1 VTTVDVLGV
10 DLGGTNLRAM
20 SATVSPL
27 LGATIG
33 SEHRESVSGF
43 TPRRLIRRLRELA
56 DELCSEPPAA
66 VAIGI
71 PGPVSSEGEIGHLV
85 NLPDLD
91 GAFLGAMAEAALD
104 VPIVVENDVNLAA
117 LGEQRHG
124 HARTADDVAFIAVGT
139 GVGMGIVTGRR
150 ILRGARGAAGE
161 LGVLWVP
168 QAGAGNHGAFE
179 PLEAVAGGAALAEH
193 WSAHTGTP
201 ATGDDVFSA
210 ATGGDGVARELLSRQ
225 ARALADA
232 VRCVHGLLD
241 PELIVFGGGIG
252 SRPDVIA
259 SVRAELAGESDGPV
273 VIRSALGPRAGLYGA
288 VEAAITRVA
297 RQQPANGEVQCS

>member
-1 VTTVDVLGV
+1 MDVLGV
-10 DLGGTNLRAM
+10 DLGGTSLRAM
-20 SATVSPL
+20 SATVSPAR
-27 LGATIG
+27 GTTIG
-33 SEHRESVSGF
+33 SEHRESITGF
-43 TPRRLIRRLRELA
+43 TPSRLIRRLRELA

-66 VAIGI
+66 VAIGV

-91 GAFLGAMAEAALD
+91 GAFLGAMAEDALD

-139 GVGMGIVTGRR
+139 GVGMGIVAGRR

-161 LGVLWVP
+161 LGVLWVS
-168 QAGAGNHGAFE
+168 QAGVGRRGAFE
-179 PLEAVAGGAALAEH
+179 PLEAVAGGAALAAR
-193 WSAHTGTP
+193 WSAHTGSG
-201 ATGDDVFSA
+201 ATGGDVFSA
-210 ATGGDGVARELLSRQ
+210 ATSGDRVARELLTRQ
-225 ARALADA
+225 ARGLADV

-241 PELIVFGGGIG
+241 PELVVFGGGIG

-259 SVRAELAGESDGPV
+259 SVRTELAGESDAPV
-273 VIRSALGPRAGLYGA
+273 VIRSALGPRAGLHGA
-288 VEAAITRVA
+288 VEAAITRVE
-297 RQQPANGEVQCS
+297 RQQPSNGEVQCS

>member
-20 SATVSPL
+20 SATVSPA

-56 DELCSEPPAA
+56 DELCSEPPTA

-168 QAGAGNHGAFE
+168 QAEAGDQGAFE
-179 PLEAVAGGAALAEH
+179 PLEAVAGGAALAER
-193 WSAHTGTP
+193 WSAHTGTA

-210 ATGGDGVARELLSRQ
+210 ATGGDAVARELLSRQ